1 MSTCF
6 SCCIN
11 GDWGLLYY
19 TTNCGIV
26 LPINFTTLAHS
37 GLMVWCPS
45 VFWSPLSIFLF
56 VPVYMYYNYTTSDW
70 LRIWI
75 QKLLQQLSPLFQLI
89 YVFQNPSTVVV
100 HFWFWFTFVKFDNLS
115 LLLPFLLLRRGG
127 GWKWNEI
134 LNFLVFVIPLVLL
147 LYYVLLFLLKL
158 LMMKLWQNYFPPR
171 ENRLTNWI

>member
-1 MSTCF
+1 MVFSRGAINRINPFPSPFFSASTFIDKNDHFELLSTCF

-89 YVFQNPSTVVV
+89 YVFQNPTSSST
-100 HFWFWFTFVKFDNLS
+100 
-115 LLLPFLLLRRGG
+115 LL
-127 GWKWNEI
+127 I
-134 LNFLVFVIPLVLL
+134 LVYICEV
-147 LYYVLLFLLKL
+147 
-158 LMMKLWQNYFPPR
+158 W
-171 ENRLTNWI
+171 